1 MKTINA
7 VVDKNGKLLML
18 STGKEVETK
27 TVYKPWL
34 AAALRDAGHKIV
46 NTHADPRDP
55 MKDCWDFEVD
65 ETFFDDLVKITNR
78 KR

>member
-7 VVDKNGKLLML
+7 VTDKNGKLLML
-18 STGKEVETK
+18 STGEEIEIK

-46 NTHADPRDP
+46 ATHANPTDPL
-55 MKDCWDFEVD
+55 KDCWDFKID
-65 ETFFDDLVKITNR
+65 DTFFEDLVKIT

>member
-7 VVDKNGKLLML
+7 VIDKNGKLLML
-18 STGKEVETK
+18 STGEEIEVK
-27 TVYKPWL
+27 TIYKPWL
-34 AAALRDAGHKIV
+34 AAALRDEGHKIV
-46 NTHADPRDP
+46 AKHANPEDP

-65 ETFFDDLVKITNR
+65 DTFFTDLVKITNR

>member
-7 VVDKNGKLLML
+7 VTDKNGKLLML
-18 STGKEVETK
+18 STGEEIKIK

-46 NTHADPRDP
+46 ATHANPTDPL
-55 MKDCWDFEVD
+55 KDCWDFKID
-65 ETFFDDLVKITNR
+65 DTFFEDLVKIT